1 MNLPNLDLDVLR
13 TLLAVIELG
22 SLRKAADFVGR
33 SQSAVSQQ
41 LRKLEDQIAQP
52 LFRKQGRGLVLTEAG
67 ELAVSYGKRL
77 IELNDEAVRAV
88 RGTSMEGA
96 VRFGLP
102 GDFAETWLPVA
113 LGKFK
118 RLHKGIRVEIAV
130 DKNGLLLERL
140 DRGELDMVLVMGY
153 EKRDDATQIAT
164 MPMSWIGPAE
174 TSAPLLNGAPL
185 DLALYNAPCF
195 FRKAGIA
202 ALDNANIPWHLAY
215 TTSSLQ
221 SLWAGVTAGLGIT
234 IRTASGMPDTLRRLD
249 ENDGL
254 PPLPSVSLCL
264 HAANRRL
271 PPAATQLWE
280 LVAETVRANV
290 GGKEQSRLPASYLP
304 LATRQNT

>member
-1 MNLPNLDLDVLR
+1 MNFPNLDVDVLR
-13 TLLAVIELG
+13 TLLATTQLG

-52 LFRKQGRGLVLTEAG
+52 LFRRQGRGLALTEAG
-67 ELAVSYGKRL
+67 ELIVSYGKRI

-88 RGTSMEGA
+88 RGTSVEGV

-102 GDFAETWLPVA
+102 GDFAETWLPLA

-118 RLHKGIRVEIAV
+118 RLHKGVRVEIAV
-130 DKNGLLLERL
+130 DKNGMLLERL
-140 DRGELDMVLVMGY
+140 DQGDLDMALVMGY
-153 EKRDDATQIAT
+153 GKRDDANLIAT
-164 MPMSWIGPAE
+164 LEMSWIGQAE
-174 TSAPLLNGAPL
+174 VVTPYLNGSPL

-202 ALDNANIPWHLAY
+202 ALDNANVPWHLAY

-234 IRTASGMPDTLRRLD
+234 VRTASGIPSTLRCLG
-249 ENDGL
+249 EKDGL
-254 PPLPSVSLCL
+254 PPLPNVELCL
-264 HAANRRL
+264 HAANRQIS
-271 PPAATQLWE
+271 PAATELWD
-280 LVAETVRANV
+280 VVRETIRTNL
-290 GGKEQSRLPASYLP
+290 QSY
-304 LATRQNT
+304 